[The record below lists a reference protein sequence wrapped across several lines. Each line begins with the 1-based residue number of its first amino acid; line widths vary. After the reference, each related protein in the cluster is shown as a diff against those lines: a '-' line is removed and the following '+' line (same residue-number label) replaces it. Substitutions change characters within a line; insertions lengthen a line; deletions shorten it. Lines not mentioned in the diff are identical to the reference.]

1 MDFIFI
7 FEVVKECLDRITKRN
22 KLAMILICLY
32 GASVIFGIV
41 GAIIYNSMFVQSQV
55 GVDVT

>member
-1 MDFIFI
+1 
-7 FEVVKECLDRITKRN
+7 
-22 KLAMILICLY
+22 MILICLY